1 MPGDLLPLLDPDA
14 DAVELAAILR
24 DPAVICLYALLYET
38 RDDPLTEVQLRQRF
52 EEVNEPQSQLGR
64 RKRDIYDHFKVEK
77 VRTKG
82 ERAPRYVL
90 VGRLVEPR
98 DKKAHISARVRAE
111 VLRLGRCAM
120 CGASPRTED
129 VRLEVDHKIPQ
140 DWGGSVTDPE
150 NLQPLCSECN
160 RGKKAYFATFD
171 EHGALI
177 AAACAHPEVHRR
189 IGEMLLAAS
198 PHEVRADV
206 LEIVANSGDQQD
218 DWKKRTRELREIG
231 WDYEIKKRTDSDGR
245 RRSYYRLT
253 RSASWP
259 EGPIADAIRAAEKA
273 KKTRR

>member
-1 MPGDLLPLLDPDA
+1 MLTRFRYGFATVRFGLMTSCELWDVCARRTSRGWALRGRHPERYDDA
-14 DAVELAAILR
+14 AFGAAV
-24 DPAVICLYALLYET
+24 
-38 RDDPLTEVQLRQRF
+38 
-52 EEVNEPQSQLGR
+52 R
-64 RKRDIYDHFKVEK
+64 RSRGVD
-77 VRTKG
+77 R
-82 ERAPRYVL
+82 RC
-90 VGRLVEPR
+90 
-98 DKKAHISARVRAE
+98 AE

-129 VRLEVDHKIPQ
+129 VRLEVDHKIPM
-140 DWGGSVTDPE
+140 DWGGSPTDPD

-177 AAACAHPEVHRR
+177 AAACAHSEVHRR
-189 IGEMLLAAS
+189 IGEMLLAAA
-198 PHEVRADV
+198 PDEVRADV
-206 LEIVANSGDQQD
+206 LEMVANSGDQQD

-259 EGPIADAIRAAEKA
+259 EEPIADAIRTAEKA

>member
-1 MPGDLLPLLDPDA
+1 MSRDLLPLLDPDA
-14 DAVELAAILR
+14 DAAELSAILR
-24 DPAVICLYALLYET
+24 DDAVVFLYGVLYKT
-38 RDDPLTEVQLRQRF
+38 REAPLTEIELREQF

-64 RKRDIYDHFKVEK
+64 RKRDIYDHFQVEK

-90 VGRLVEPR
+90 VGRLLEPR
-98 DKKAHISARVRAE
+98 DKKAAISARVRAE

-129 VRLEVDHKIPQ
+129 VRLEVDHKIPM
-140 DWGGSVTDPE
+140 DWGGSPTDPD

-177 AAACAHPEVHRR
+177 AAACAHSEVHRR

-198 PHEVRADV
+198 PDEVRADV
-206 LEIVANSGDQQD
+206 VEMVANWGDQQD

-259 EGPIADAIRAAEKA
+259 EEPIADAIRTAEKA